1 VILMGV
7 ELVSY
12 PVSVSGRQFW
22 VVTFGKLMHPIIGTL
37 VPLNPQSV
45 VIACRDVWKELV
57 NYMEGDLTPEMRA
70 RIDQHLRGCNHCTA
84 VYDGT
89 HNVVQLLGDDKA
101 IDLPQ
106 GFSQRLYLR
115 LINNSGS

>member
-1 VILMGV
+1 MGV

-37 VPLNPQSV
+37 VPSNPQSV

-57 NYMEGDLTPEMRA
+57 NYMEGDLTPEMRE

-89 HNVVQLLGDDKA
+89 HNVVRLLGDDKA

-106 GFSQRLYLR
+106 GFSQRLYQR
-115 LINNSGS
+115 LTNQSGS